1 MAASKEYDLAGPN
14 GAVVFRNL
22 PEGLK
27 VRLTNGALGE
37 IIGNPHDGAF
47 LMIRIL
53 ESPADPAKVGQDE
66 LVFFSDV
73 KEVE

>member
-1 MAASKEYDLAGPN
+1 MAASKEYDLSGPN

-37 IIGNPHDGAF
+37 ITGNPHDGAY
-47 LMIRIL
+47 LWVRIL
-53 ESPADPAKVGQDE
+53 EN
-66 LVFFSDV
+66 
-73 KEVE
+73 